1 MLEWFDLAQ
10 CVGLLAHTYSIQFRL
25 LLEDNNYFHS
35 LAWKNVA
42 INLKFHLP
50 LVRQKA
56 SHGNCSHGIGYS
68 DVSCMHLLCVGLF
81 AHAARYSTKAQEEM
95 ARKEIEISL

>member
-1 MLEWFDLAQ
+1 
-10 CVGLLAHTYSIQFRL
+10 
-25 LLEDNNYFHS
+25 
-35 LAWKNVA
+35 
-42 INLKFHLP
+42 LP

-81 AHAARYSTKAQEEM
+81 EHAARYSTKA
-95 ARKEIEISL
+95 